1 MTSTQTKTRA
11 PLWVGA
17 VAAAVLALGASQARA
32 QSAYLVSLEH
42 ARDAQDQIPTLSA
55 SDASQ
60 APADMS
66 GLVVNP
72 AQSSSDN
79 QGYLF
84 NLQYGKSFGQTLANY
99 GIYID
104 GSYVNITNYNAGGG
118 IRNGAA
124 SDGDATLGINLDM
137 QKILGVQGA
146 QVHFYV
152 DDRQGPNPWG
162 KWVGTNFDDITIYG
176 PNAAFRLGELDWDQ
190 SLFNDH
196 LRILVGRINDLGDFD
211 IFDFSCNFVD
221 YICANT
227 AWFYFD
233 DFNAAFPVSSWGAR
247 VSLKPTLQ
255 TYIRIAAEA
264 TASDSYYNANY
275 EGWNLSMTHDDG
287 VFVPVEAGY
296 KTDFSSSAYP
306 SQYDIGGFYN
316 SFNRQ
321 QTEFIKGS
329 PVNPI
334 GTGVLEGVWAQA
346 AQMVYRPDMNSKRGI
361 TVFGEIEA
369 LVNSGKNPMAPNGVV
384 PIQDQITGG
393 IVWRGPAASRPN
405 DTLNFAAEYFRIN
418 AAGAYQNVAP
428 TMEMYQVNYHFVMA
442 PGVDIAPYYL
452 YIVNPQGNMP
462 NSTQR
467 IKNASEVGGYLT
479 IVLPDLLGLPTLA
492 RVN

>member
-17 VAAAVLALGASQARA
+17 VAAVVLALGASQAHA

-42 ARDAQDQIPTLSA
+42 ARDAQDQIPALSA
-55 SDASQ
+55 ADASQ

-72 AQSSSDN
+72 AQGSSDN

-84 NLQYGKSFGQTLANY
+84 NLQYGKSFGQALANY

-124 SDGDATLGINLDM
+124 SDGDATIGINLDM
-137 QKILGVQGA
+137 QKILGIQGA
-146 QVHFYV
+146 QIHFYV
-152 DDRQGPNPWG
+152 DDRSGPNPYG
-162 KWVGTNFDDITIYG
+162 HWVGTYLDDSYVYG

-211 IFDFSCNFVD
+211 TFDFSCNFVD
-221 YICANT
+221 YTCANT
-227 AWFYFD
+227 TFFYYN

-247 VSLKPTLQ
+247 ISLKPTLQ
-255 TYIRIAAEA
+255 TYLRIAAEA
-264 TASDSYYNANY
+264 TDSDGFYNRSN
-275 EGWNLSMTHDDG
+275 EGWNLAMSHDDG

-306 SQYDIGGFYN
+306 SQYDVGGFYN
-316 SFNRQ
+316 SYNPQNFD
-321 QTEFIKGS
+321 QTRG
-329 PVNPI
+329 
-334 GTGVLEGVWAQA
+334 GVLEGVWAQA

-361 TVFGEIEA
+361 TLFGEIETMVTGA
-369 LVNSGKNPMAPNGVV
+369 RNATGVTGV
-384 PIQDQITGG
+384 APIQTEIDGG
-393 IVWRGPAASRPN
+393 FVWRGPAASRPN
-405 DTLNFAAEYFRIN
+405 DYLNFVAEYYRI
-418 AAGAYQNVAP
+418 AAGNTFAGVSP
-428 TMEMYQVNYHFVMA
+428 TTEMYQINYMFAMA
-442 PGVDIAPYYL
+442 PGLVLQPYYE
-452 YIVNPQGNMP
+452 YIVNPQGINP
-462 NSTQR
+462 ATNSR
-467 IKNASEVGGYLT
+467 IKNASEVGGALV